1 MNNNELPDNR
11 DQIMSLPASFRD
23 PSGFVFHHNGGLYR
37 QINVTSREDYQL
49 LMESGLYKKLID
61 QGYLISHSEVDKPV
75 ADASCAWRIIKPE
88 PIPFISYPY
97 EWCFSQL
104 KDAALLTLDIQLAAL
119 EHGMCLKD
127 SSAYNIQF
135 HQGRPVM
142 IDTLSFEKYVEGTP
156 WVAYRQFCQH
166 FLAPLA
172 LMAKTDVELNKLLIA
187 HIDGIPLALASKLL
201 PRASWFNIGL
211 LMHLHVHAMTQKR
224 YSDSAASNDGKKNRS
239 VSKTGL
245 IGIVQSL
252 CNVVRKLDWR
262 QGGTEWGDYYNITN
276 YSDDAFDE
284 KQKLVRQ
291 FLEKASPKKV
301 WDLGANNGVFSRIAA
316 SMDVT
321 TISFDIDPSAV
332 ELNYRT
338 VRDKKEKRLLPL
350 LLDLT
355 NPSPNL
361 GWNGNER
368 DSFFRRGPTDC
379 IMALALIH
387 HLAISNNL
395 PFYKIAEFF
404 YNLCEYLI
412 IEFVP
417 KEDSQVQKLLSSRVD
432 IFKEYDQTHF
442 ESVFSRYFSILRAEP
457 IIHSERTLYLM
468 QRHDYNADK
477 PAHIAI

>member
-1 MNNNELPDNR
+1 MNNKNFDSPCANNRSLP
-11 DQIMSLPASFRD
+11 LPASFRD
-23 PSGFVFHHNGGLYR
+23 PSGFMFHHNGGLYR
-37 QINVTSREDYQL
+37 QVNVACSENYNL
-49 LMESGLYKKLID
+49 LMDSGLCKKMIK
-61 QGYLISHSEVDKPV
+61 QGYLIPHEEVEGPV
-75 ADASCAWRIIKPE
+75 ADSSCACKIIKPE
-88 PIPFISYPY
+88 PVTFISYPY

-119 EHGMCLKD
+119 EHGMSLKD
-127 SSAYNIQF
+127 ASAYNIQF

-166 FLAPLA
+166 FLAPLS
-172 LMAKTDVELNKLLIA
+172 LMAKKDVQLNKLLIA
-187 HIDGIPLALASKLL
+187 HIDGIPLALASKIL
-201 PRASWFNIGL
+201 PRSSWFNIGL
-211 LMHLHVHAMTQKR
+211 LMHLHAHAMSQKA
-224 YSDSAASNDGKKNRS
+224 YSNHAASNDGKKQSARF
-239 VSKTGL
+239 VSKRGM

-252 CNVVRKLDWR
+252 RNVVRKLEWR
-262 QGGTEWGDYYNITN
+262 PGGTEWGDYYNITN
-276 YSDDAFDE
+276 YSDDAFGE
-284 KQKLVRQ
+284 KQKLVRH
-291 FLEKASPKKV
+291 FLEKANPRQV

-316 SMDVT
+316 DLDVP

-332 ELNYRT
+332 EINYRT
-338 VRDKKEKRLLPL
+338 VRDKNEEKLLPL

-355 NPSPNL
+355 NPSPGL

-368 DSFFRRGPTDC
+368 DSLFQRGPTDC

-395 PFYKIAEFF
+395 PFFKIAEFF

-417 KEDSQVQKLLSSRVD
+417 KEDSQAQKLLSSRVD
-432 IFKEYDQTHF
+432 IFKEYDQAHF
-442 ESVFSRYFSILRAEP
+442 ESVFSKYFKIQQAEP

-468 QRHDYNADK
+468 QKRTA
-477 PAHIAI
+477 